1 VQCIPVLAERAAHL
15 TVFQRTPN
23 FSVPARNRPIDA
35 TWVREVKSRYREY
48 RREARSN
55 GVGIPMDVPYQS
67 ALEVS
72 DVEREAQYASCWER
86 GHLVALLNSYTDLL
100 KDEAANKTVADFVRA
115 KILGT
120 VHDPATA
127 ALLSPTDHPFG
138 AKRLCRI
145 HQGALM
151 PGDSPRDRIDPEL
164 AGGVEA
170 LAPLAAALRDL
181 PVADVQALVAAGA
194 RDPVPA
200 DDGVVVHEDVTLPP
214 GSDGHRLVVRV
225 YRPRGADLGG
235 PVLYYLHSGGM
246 ILGDLD
252 SEDEVPRSLAAGL
265 GVVAVSAS
273 YRLAPDHPDPVP
285 VEDGYRGLGWLHE
298 QAARLRVDPGRIG
311 LVGSSAGAGLAAGVA
326 LLARDRGGPRAAF
339 QALAYPMLDDRNETS
354 SSRRVVD
361 LGVWDR
367 AANGKA
373 WAALLGDR
381 AGTDSVSPYA
391 APARAADL
399 SGLPP
404 ALLQVGDLDL
414 FLDETLE
421 YAARLA
427 AAGVPVELHVYPGAY
442 HAFDIL
448 VPAAAISRRLTA
460 DRQGAIAR
468 LLGLDTTSGTANAG
482 QNRPQLPVRRLP
494 PLAFPSA

>member
-1 VQCIPVLAERAAHL
+1 
-15 TVFQRTPN
+15 
-23 FSVPARNRPIDA
+23 
-35 TWVREVKSRYREY
+35 
-48 RREARSN
+48 
-55 GVGIPMDVPYQS
+55 
-67 ALEVS
+67 
-72 DVEREAQYASCWER
+72 
-86 GHLVALLNSYTDLL
+86 
-100 KDEAANKTVADFVRA
+100 
-115 KILGT
+115 
-120 VHDPATA
+120 
-127 ALLSPTDHPFG
+127 
-138 AKRLCRI
+138 
-145 HQGALM
+145 M
-151 PGDSPRDRIDPEL
+151 PGRSLRDRIDPEL
-164 AGGVEA
+164 AGGPEA

-181 PVADVQALVAAGA
+181 PVAEVQALVAAGA

-214 GSDGHRLVVRV
+214 GPDGHRLTVRI
-225 YRPRGADLGG
+225 YRPRGTGPDSANRGG
-235 PVLYYLHSGGM
+235 PALYYLHSGGM

-252 SEDEVPRSLAAGL
+252 SEDQVPRRLAARL
-265 GVVAVSAS
+265 GVVAVSAG

-285 VEDGYRGLGWLHE
+285 VQDAYRGLCWLHE
-298 QAARLRVDPGRIG
+298 QAAGLSVDPGRIG
-311 LVGSSAGAGLAAGVA
+311 LVGSSAGGGLAAGVA

-339 QALAYPMLDDRNETS
+339 QALAYPMLDDRNQTS

-367 AANGKA
+367 AANAKA

-381 AGTDSVSPYA
+381 AGTGGVSPYA

-427 AAGVPVELHVYPGAY
+427 AAGVPVELHVYSGAY

-448 VPAAAISRRLTA
+448 VPAAAISGRLIA
-460 DRQGAIAR
+460 DREGAIAR
-468 LLGLDTTSGTANAG
+468 LLGLDGA
-482 QNRPQLPVRRLP
+482 
-494 PLAFPSA
+494 

>member
-1 VQCIPVLAERAAHL
+1 
-15 TVFQRTPN
+15 
-23 FSVPARNRPIDA
+23 
-35 TWVREVKSRYREY
+35 
-48 RREARSN
+48 
-55 GVGIPMDVPYQS
+55 
-67 ALEVS
+67 
-72 DVEREAQYASCWER
+72 
-86 GHLVALLNSYTDLL
+86 
-100 KDEAANKTVADFVRA
+100 
-115 KILGT
+115 
-120 VHDPATA
+120 
-127 ALLSPTDHPFG
+127 
-138 AKRLCRI
+138 
-145 HQGALM
+145 M
-151 PGDSPRDRIDPEL
+151 PGRSLRDCIDPEL
-164 AGGVEA
+164 AGGIED

-181 PVADVQALVAAGA
+181 PVADVQALVAAGP
-194 RDPVPA
+194 REPVPA

-225 YRPRGADLGG
+225 YRPRGADPGG

-252 SEDEVPRSLAAGL
+252 SEDEVPRSLAARL
-265 GVVAVSAS
+265 GVVAVSAG

-285 VEDGYRGLGWLHE
+285 VEDAYRGLGWLHE
-298 QAARLRVDPGRIG
+298 QAARLSVDPGRIG

-373 WAALLGDR
+373 WTALLGDR

-427 AAGVPVELHVYPGAY
+427 AAGVPVEVHVYPGAY

-460 DRQGAIAR
+460 DRQGAITR

-482 QNRPQLPVRRLP
+482 QNRPQLPVRQLP
-494 PLAFPSA
+494 PLAFPPG